1 MIMMTPTLFLIGPAA
16 SGKDSLA
23 HWLHTRFGYT
33 VEHLMTPLAD
43 LLATPPAHA
52 LLEALNRP
60 VEGRSRRL
68 WQNLAD
74 AWRAENARVFVN
86 ALLTRTRASDAPLVI
101 ADGRLPE
108 EILALR
114 DAWPH
119 LRVIQC
125 MTPPDVREARLQ
137 RRDGLHDQHLQ
148 HHTEAAATDPALQ
161 ALVDW
166 IWINDDRP
174 LADTLVSAEA
184 WMILGCP
191 SLRETEVS
199 PWA

>member
-1 MIMMTPTLFLIGPAA
+1 MITMTPPIFLIGPAA

-23 HWLHTRFGYT
+23 AWFHARFGYT
-33 VEHLMTPLAD
+33 VTHLMTPIAD

-52 LLEALNRP
+52 LLEALDHS
-60 VEGRSRRL
+60 VEGRPRRL

-86 ALLTRTRASDAPLVI
+86 ALLNRTTAYDAPLVI
-101 ADGRLPE
+101 ADGRLPD

-114 DAWPH
+114 HALPS
-119 LRVIQC
+119 LRVVQC
-125 MTPPDVREARLQ
+125 VAPSAVREARLQ
-137 RRDGLHDQHLQ
+137 QRDGTQDQHLH
-148 HHTEAAATDPALQ
+148 HHTEAAATDPALE

-174 LADTLVSAEA
+174 LADTLVSAGA
-184 WMILGCP
+184 WMIHGCP
-191 SLRETEVS
+191 SLRETEV
-199 PWA
+199 PTWA

>member
-148 HHTEAAATDPALQ
+148 HHTEAAAADPALQ
-161 ALVDW
+161 AWVDW
-166 IWINDDRP
+166 IWMNDDRP

-191 SLRETEVS
+191 SLRAAEVS